1 MFGLARKE
9 DQKNNISAI
18 FESLRPAQWIK
29 NLNLFAA
36 AILNGQ
42 LFEITIFNKSLLGFI
57 VFCLLSSSSYL
68 VNDLNDLQKDKLHPF
83 KKNRPLARGA
93 VSQPLAVFLAFVL
106 LFLGLFISIFISNSF
121 FIISLVFILLQYSY
135 SFFLKK
141 KAVIDIIGIA
151 FFFII
156 RAYAG
161 ELATGYHLPI
171 WIMLSVIFLSLFLAS
186 GKRRSE
192 LGGTGIKT
200 RSALAGYSKNLLNF
214 YTTMFAVCTLIAY
227 AMFTFFE
234 EPISFQGLIHSFLL
248 DNFPEALGRKWY
260 MITIIPVIFG
270 IMRYGQIIF
279 EMQEGER
286 PEKVIATDI
295 PLLLSVLLWGLT
307 MIAIIY
313 VI

>member
-1 MFGLARKE
+1 MVAKKRF
-9 DQKNNISAI
+9 NYFAI
-18 FESLRPAQWIK
+18 FESLRPIQWIK

-36 AILNGQ
+36 VILNGQ
-42 LFEITIFNKSLLGFI
+42 LFNVVVFSKSVWGFI
-57 VFCLLSSSSYL
+57 VFCMLSSSSYL
-68 VNDLNDLQKDKLHPF
+68 INDLADVEKDRLHSV
-83 KKNRPLARGA
+83 KKFRPIARGDVDPA
-93 VSQPLAVFLAFVL
+93 VAIFFAFFL
-106 LFLGLFISIFISNSF
+106 LFTGLFISLFINFSF
-121 FIISLVFILLQYSY
+121 FVISLVFILLQYAY

-161 ELATGYHLPI
+161 ELATGYHLPV
-171 WIMLSVIFLSLFLAS
+171 WIMLAVIFLSLFLAS

-192 LGGTGIKT
+192 LDNSGVKT
-200 RSALAGYSKNLLNF
+200 RSSLAGYGKTLLNF
-214 YTTMFAVCTLIAY
+214 YTNMFAVGTLITY

-234 EPISFQGLIHSFLL
+234 ESVNFNGSGVLHQFLL
-248 DNFPEALGRKWY
+248 ENFPNALDRKWY
-260 MITIIPVIFG
+260 MITLLPVIFG

-295 PLLLSVLLWGLT
+295 PLLLSILLWGLM
-307 MIAIIY
+307 MITIVY